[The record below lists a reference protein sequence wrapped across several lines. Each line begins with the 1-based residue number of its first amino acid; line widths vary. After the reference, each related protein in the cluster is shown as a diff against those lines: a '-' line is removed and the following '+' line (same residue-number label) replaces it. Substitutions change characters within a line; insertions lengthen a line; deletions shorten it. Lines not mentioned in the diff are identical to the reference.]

1 MCRWAASILNSFRS
15 DQNKKGSLPLKGR
28 LPFLFE
34 IIQKENAEKE
44 KTFRYNRKVFL
55 AEREGFEP
63 SRAFR
68 ALHDFQSCA
77 LDQLSHLSIAARQR
91 RTARAI
97 IAKQP
102 VSVKAFFDFFLLF
115 FNDGQNRPV
124 RWRRSG
130 SWQRLCCAGRRTI
143 PPWWPG
149 STAPG
154 RKDRCQR

>member
-63 SRAFR
+63 Y
-68 ALHDFQSCA
+68 
-77 LDQLSHLSIAARQR
+77 
-91 RTARAI
+91 
-97 IAKQP
+97 
-102 VSVKAFFDFFLLF
+102 
-115 FNDGQNRPV
+115 
-124 RWRRSG
+124 
-130 SWQRLCCAGRRTI
+130 
-143 PPWWPG
+143 
-149 STAPG
+149 
-154 RKDRCQR
+154 